1 MAEGTLRFLLVV
13 DAATGVVT
21 SLSEVDDNGTIVR
34 ELTGSWAC
42 AVPADGSATTL
53 VFISKRDTEKFFP
66 EGPIIRAG

>member
-21 SLSEVDDNGTIVR
+21 SLSEVDDKGTIVR
-34 ELTGSWAC
+34 DLKGSWAC

-53 VFISKRDTEKFFP
+53 VFTFRKDTKGAFP
-66 EGPIIRAG
+66 TGPIIRAG

>member
-21 SLSEVDDNGTIVR
+21 SLSEVDDKGTIVR
-34 ELTGSWAC
+34 DLKGSWAC

-53 VFISKRDTEKFFP
+53 VFTFRKDTEGAFP
-66 EGPIIRAG
+66 TGPIIQAG